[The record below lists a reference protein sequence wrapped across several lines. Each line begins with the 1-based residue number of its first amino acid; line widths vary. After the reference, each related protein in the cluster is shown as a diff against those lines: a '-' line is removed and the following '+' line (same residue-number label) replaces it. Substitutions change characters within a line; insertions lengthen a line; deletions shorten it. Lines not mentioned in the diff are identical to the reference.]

1 VNVDSKE
8 RGSRSNPANKYAPW
22 TVATHVLVSIRGT
35 RAAEIAV
42 SGNAVAG
49 RAVAGRAV
57 AGRAVVGG
65 VGGVG
70 GIGGVGAK
78 LTVPYEN

>member
-35 RAAEIAV
+35 RAAEIIV
-42 SGNAVAG
+42 SGNAVAGRAVAG

-70 GIGGVGAK
+70 AK

>member
-8 RGSRSNPANKYAPW
+8 RGFRSNPANKYAPW
-22 TVATHVLVSIRGT
+22 TVATHVLFSIRGT
-35 RAAEIAV
+35 RAAEIVV
-42 SGNAVAG
+42 SGRGVAG

-57 AGRAVVGG
+57 AGRAVAGD
-65 VGGVG
+65 
-70 GIGGVGAK
+70 VGAK